1 MPFTDNGYEPYG
13 EDELYR
19 QLRARFEGQFNVD
32 VTAGDIVDKM
42 LQAEASV
49 ISQFQENAISQ
60 IYDAA
65 FVELASGRQ
74 LTMKAKEL
82 GVIRQDAVSA
92 TGTVVF
98 SRDSPTSQTY
108 PVPEE
113 TEVQTDGANATKFE
127 TTEDAILPLIDDFTS
142 STLSSAWN
150 GDTGDATITSDDE
163 LKLPATDG
171 SRIYRD
177 DAAVGRGSLVHAYV
191 EQEANTVSKTLFGWQ
206 DSSNYYQIVVD
217 AVNGN
222 LELGKVVE
230 GSLTTLDSLS
240 VTIPTGEELHL
251 PIDWGINGDI
261 EISIDGSS
269 SGFLGTVSATDQSD
283 FLEGTVALES
293 GDANGS
299 KFWSKITTQSVGV
312 SVEAVEGGSYTNLPA
327 GAIQVITN
335 GLNGIKSVSNVN
347 PTGNP
352 DFVLTNGIDQT
363 RGLKEEQDDE
373 LRSRVFSSLSG
384 GGQATRGAIYTSV
397 SNIDDVI
404 SLSIFT
410 NAKSDDNT
418 GSGGLPPYS
427 SEVVVFGGS
436 KDEIV
441 EAIYDTMS
449 FVDFLRLYGG
459 ARGVKETYE
468 VYDETVDESF
478 VGEISRPPKLD
489 LEVTVD
495 IVYRGE
501 EYSGKSAVKEAIVK
515 YIGGTNDVGESVIG
529 LGVGDDVYASEIR
542 TAVNSVPG
550 VLGTT
555 NILLDSNSD
564 GTDDTVTDSDGL
576 SIIDVADN
584 EVAQVNVSTGAIS
597 VNETQK

>member
-1 MPFTDNGYEPYG
+1 
-13 EDELYR
+13 
-19 QLRARFEGQFNVD
+19 
-32 VTAGDIVDKM
+32 
-42 LQAEASV
+42 
-49 ISQFQENAISQ
+49 
-60 IYDAA
+60 
-65 FVELASGRQ
+65 
-74 LTMKAKEL
+74 MKAKEL
-82 GVIRQDAVSA
+82 GVTRQNAVSA

-108 PVPEE
+108 PVPQG
-113 TEVQTDGANATKFE
+113 TEIQTDEANATKFE

-142 STLSSAWN
+142 STLSSAWK
-150 GDTGDATITSDDE
+150 GDTGDATLTTDDE
-163 LKLPATDG
+163 LELPAIDG

-191 EQEANTVSKTLFGWQ
+191 KHEANTVSKTLFGWQ
-206 DSSNYYQIVVD
+206 DSSNYYQIVID
-217 AVNGN
+217 GVNGN
-222 LELGKVVE
+222 LELGKVVD
-230 GSLTTLDSLS
+230 GTLTLLDDLS

-261 EISIDGSS
+261 EISVKGSS
-269 SGFLGTVSATDQSD
+269 AGLIGTVSAKDQSD
-283 FLEGTVALES
+283 FFEGTVALES

-299 KFWSKITTQSVGV
+299 TYWSRITTQSVGV
-312 SVEAVEGGSYTNLPA
+312 SVEAVEGGSHTNLPA

-335 GLNGIKSVSNVN
+335 GLNGIRNVSNVN

-352 DFVLTNGIDQT
+352 DFTLTNGIDET
-363 RGLKEEQDDE
+363 RGLEEEQDDE

-410 NAKSDDNT
+410 NPTGNDNT

-436 KDEIV
+436 KDDIV

-449 FVDFLRLYGG
+449 FVDFLRLHGG
-459 ARGVKETYE
+459 ARGVKESYE
-468 VYDETVDESF
+468 IYDETVDDSF
-478 VGEISRPPKLD
+478 TGEISRPPKLD
-489 LEVTVD
+489 LEITVD
-495 IVYRGE
+495 IVHRGE
-501 EYSGKSAVKEAIVK
+501 EYSGESAVKEAIVK
-515 YIGGTNDVGESVIG
+515 YIGGTNSVGESKIG

-542 TAVNSVPG
+542 TKVNSVPG

-555 NILLDSNSD
+555 SILLDSNGD

-576 SIIDVADN
+576 SIIDVADE
-584 EVAQVNVSTGAIS
+584 EVAQVNVSTGAIT
-597 VNETQK
+597 VNETEK